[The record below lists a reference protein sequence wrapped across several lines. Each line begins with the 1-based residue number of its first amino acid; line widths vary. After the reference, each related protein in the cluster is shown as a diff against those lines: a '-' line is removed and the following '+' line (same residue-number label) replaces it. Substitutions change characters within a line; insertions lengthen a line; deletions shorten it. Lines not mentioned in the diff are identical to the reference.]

1 MADFCLRVISSLSLV
16 DKSEKQS
23 ARQRDL
29 TLPGGP
35 LRFMFFC
42 VTCRQ
47 RELTFL
53 FLYILQD
60 VEQMIPHHL
69 NGGNEQTLVGGVDAT
84 KGGAERHHVE
94 VGITL

>member
-35 LRFMFFC
+35 LRFVLFC

-69 NGGNEQTLVGGVDAT
+69 YGGDEQTLVGGVYAAERRT
-84 KGGAERHHVE
+84 KRHHVE
-94 VGITL
+94 VGVAL